1 MEILKEAYETID
13 GKVFKDK
20 EEAET
25 HEHNLLIKKE
35 VAKLLHRCYGYN
47 GMIEDLYFVAENLIK
62 NKDKL
67 LNILGE

>member
-20 EEAET
+20 EEAVE
-25 HEHNLLIKKE
+25 HERNLLMKKD
-35 VAKLLHRCYGYN
+35 VAKLLHRWYGYN
-47 GMIEDLYFVAENLIK
+47 GMIEDLYFAAENLIK
-62 NKDKL
+62 DKDKL